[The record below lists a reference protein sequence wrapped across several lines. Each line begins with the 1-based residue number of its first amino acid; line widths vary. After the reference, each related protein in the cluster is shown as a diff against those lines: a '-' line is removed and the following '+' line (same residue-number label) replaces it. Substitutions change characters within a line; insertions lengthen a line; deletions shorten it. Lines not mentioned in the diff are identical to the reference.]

1 MIDNAFECDDR
12 LTKPS
17 ERRVYSVSQITREVK
32 WAIEE
37 AFPPVWVEGEVSNLK
52 RHTSG
57 HLYFTLKDAEAQIAC
72 VMWRGRNQS
81 LLFRP
86 DDGMKV
92 RVLGSLS
99 VYERQGKYQLDLER
113 IVPAGIG
120 EMQMAFEALKQRLAD
135 EGLFDSDCKKS
146 LPLFPRCIGIITSP
160 TGAVIRDIR
169 SVIAR
174 RFPSVRLV
182 LAPVRVQGD
191 GAAEEIAEAIDAMNI
206 FSEPDVIILGR
217 GGGSL
222 EDLWPF
228 NEERVARAIH
238 NSAIPIIS
246 AVGHAIDYSI
256 ADFVADVRAPTPS
269 AAAELVVRDRLELLQ
284 MLEGWRSQS
293 IQTLRERMHQSRERI
308 ESITVSYGFRRP
320 LDRVREQHL
329 RLDDLSK
336 RCERILSRNL
346 ERWQAR
352 VQKSENRLQALNP
365 HAVLKRGY
373 SITTRLSDGAVV
385 TSASA
390 LTRRDAIRVR
400 FYEGAIRG
408 VVNDLEGP
416 LHEPEE
422 TE

>member
-1 MIDNAFECDDR
+1 
-12 LTKPS
+12 
-17 ERRVYSVSQITREVK
+17 VSQITKEVK
-32 WAIEE
+32 WTMEE
-37 AFPPVWVEGEVSNLK
+37 AFPPVWVEGEVSNFK

-57 HLYFTLKDAEAQIAC
+57 HRYFTLKDAEAQIAC
-72 VMWRGRNQS
+72 VMWRGRNQT

-92 RVLGSLS
+92 RVLGNLS

-120 EMQMAFEALKQRLAD
+120 EMQLAFEDLKQRLAV
-135 EGLFDSDCKKS
+135 EGLFDSDCKQL
-146 LPLFPRCIGIITSP
+146 LPPFPHCIGIITSP

-191 GAAEEIAEAIDAMNI
+191 GAAKEIAEAINAMNV
-206 FSEPDVIILGR
+206 FCEPDVIILGR

-228 NEERVARAIH
+228 NEELVARAIH
-238 NSAIPIIS
+238 NSTIPIIS
-246 AVGHAIDYSI
+246 AVGHEVDFTIS
-256 ADFVADVRAPTPS
+256 DFVADVRAPTPS
-269 AAAELVVRDRLELLQ
+269 AAAELVVRDQSEILQ
-284 MLEGWRSQS
+284 SLEGWRSRS
-293 IQTLRERMHQSRERI
+293 IQTLYDRIHQSREGI
-308 ESITVSYGFRRP
+308 ESITISYGFRRP
-320 LDRVREQHL
+320 LDRIREQRL

-336 RCERILSRNL
+336 RCDTSLSRNL

-352 VQKSENRLQALNP
+352 VQKMENRLQALNP

-385 TSASA
+385 SSATDLA
-390 LTRRDAIRVR
+390 RRDAIRIR
-400 FYEGAIRG
+400 FYNGAIRG

-416 LHEPEE
+416 LHEQKE